1 MKQGELLRGYRIIS
15 KPTND
20 GAGRCMWAFAEK
32 DDKEYFVKEFLEPK
46 RPRPESMGT
55 PETKQVLLKQCE
67 EFEGRHWSVIELI
80 DPRNLQ
86 AGNLVTAVDFF
97 HEGTRYYKIT
107 DRLHPADLKFPHEL
121 TPHHKSVLL
130 GTLADSLQLLHELGI
145 VHGDLKPQNILL
157 HQPIGSDLYTAKLI
171 DFDDA
176 YVAQNPPDRDIIG
189 GDALY
194 GAPEWVRY
202 MHGDRMTGPERLT
215 TAADM
220 FAFGLLM
227 HHYLTGSLPHYDQQ
241 YSSPAEAV
249 NARSMIHLDP
259 RLHKHVALTVR
270 ALLSYDLDSRPTMEN
285 LLKLLDDKSF
295 LTLDTTEHLTSITP
309 ADRFGRVRRSASNG
323 FLTNPTTA
331 RREQPRDPAP
341 SPVPLYTPPREHRSR
356 LRINLEGRKPT
367 ESDIRQDPTADARAP
382 SPPKKVRE

>member
-32 DDKEYFVKEFLEPK
+32 NGKEYFVKEFLEPK

-55 PETKQVLLKQCE
+55 PEIKQELLRQCE
-67 EFEGRHWSVIELI
+67 AFERRHWSVIELI

-107 DRLHPADLKFPHEL
+107 NRLHPADLKFPHEL
-121 TPHHKSVLL
+121 TPHQKSVLL

-157 HQPIGSDLYTAKLI
+157 HQPISSDLYTAKLI

-176 YVAQNPPDRDIIG
+176 YISRNPPDRDIIS

-227 HHYLTGSLPHYDQQ
+227 HRYLTGSLPHYDQR
-241 YSSPAEAV
+241 YGSPAEAV
-249 NARSMIHLDP
+249 NARAMIHLDP
-259 RLHKHVALTVR
+259 RLHKRVARTVR
-270 ALLSYDLDSRPTMEN
+270 ALLSYDLDNRPTMEN
-285 LLKLLDDKSF
+285 LLKLLDDKSV
-295 LTLDTTEHLTSITP
+295 LTLDTTEHVASTTP
-309 ADRFGRVRRSASNG
+309 ASGSGRVRINPSNG
-323 FLTNPTTA
+323 SLTIPATA
-331 RREQPRDPAP
+331 RREQPLDPTSSPAP
-341 SPVPLYTPPREHRSR
+341 LHTPPEERRSR
-356 LRINLEGRKPT
+356 LRINLAGRKPT
-367 ESDIRQDPTADARAP
+367 
-382 SPPKKVRE
+382 